1 MAQYAPAGHTRQ
13 SDADHDPS
21 VGRYVPAAQGLQS
34 DRWVAATDS
43 EYVPEGQ
50 ALQREADVDPG
61 SGDHVPA
68 LQFWNDD
75 PPGTAQYAP
84 AGHFRQSDCDHDPL
98 LDRYAPGAH
107 AVGFTEPS
115 LGQ

>member
-1 MAQYAPAGHTRQ
+1 MTEAAPDAVEYAPA
-13 SDADHDPS
+13 
-21 VGRYVPAAQGLQS
+21 AQATHAVRL
-34 DRWVAATDS
+34 VAAAEP
-43 EYVPEGQ
+43 EYVPGGQ
-50 ALQREADVDPG
+50 AWQAEPDCAPT

-98 LDRYAPGAH
+98 LDRYVPVAH
-107 AVGFTEPS
+107 AVGFTLPS